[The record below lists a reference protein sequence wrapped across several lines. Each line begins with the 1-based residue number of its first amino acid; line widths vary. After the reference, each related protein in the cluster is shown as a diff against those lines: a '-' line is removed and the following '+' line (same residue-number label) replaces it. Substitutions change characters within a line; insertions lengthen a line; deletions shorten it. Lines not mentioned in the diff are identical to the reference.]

1 MIKKPVS
8 IMWESTIACGL
19 ACKHCK
25 ASAKK
30 TPDPDELSTEEGR
43 NLIDQ
48 IVEFGEPYPIL
59 RITGGNAL
67 MRSDIF
73 ELIKYA
79 KDEGL
84 KVTIAPSTTP
94 LLNRKNITK
103 LKEAGVDAVAI
114 SIDGHS
120 AELHDSFRGVVGTFD
135 LMLRATQI
143 MREAALPFRLLTTVT
158 KFNVRSLPEIFLHA
172 KKLGAAGWY
181 LYMLI
186 PTGRAKIEHEISA
199 GEFED
204 VFNFIYDLMQ
214 LRIMTINAIAGSE
227 PFRRVAIMRRLV
239 EEGKLSEEELK
250 FGELYWFLS
259 GKLKSLLDSD
269 RKLALARARPNCFA
283 PTFGSAIFLRKVET
297 SYGHKEKDSEFG
309 KGIFVSKNGTVYPSS
324 FLPIAIGNVRE
335 DKLTQVYAEA
345 ALLRDLQ
352 SPEKLKGKCRICE
365 FSDVCRGSRSR
376 AYAVTGDYLA
386 EDPYCAYVPGAVGK
400 IADNKKILAELRVT
414 NFSRRG

>member
-1 MIKKPVS
+1 IKKPVS
-8 IMWESTIACGL
+8 LMWESTIACGL

-30 TPDPDELSTEEGR
+30 TPDPDELSTGEGR

-94 LLNRKNITK
+94 LLNRENIIK
-103 LKEAGVDAVAI
+103 LKEAGVDVVAI

-135 LMLRATQI
+135 LMLRASQI

-186 PTGRAKIEHEISA
+186 PIGRAKIEHEISA

-204 VFNFIYDLMQ
+204 VFNFTYDLMQ
-214 LRIMTINAIAGSE
+214 LRIMTVNAIAGSE

-269 RKLALARARPNCFA
+269 RKLACMP
-283 PTFGSAIFLRKVET
+283 SSLRKVET

-309 KGIFVSKNGTVYPSS
+309 RGIFVSKNGTVYPSS

-335 DKLTQVYAEA
+335 DRLTHVYAES

-365 FSDVCRGSRSR
+365 FNDVCRGSRSR

-386 EDPYCAYVPGAVGK
+386 EDLYCAYQPGSVGK
-400 IADNKKILAELRVT
+400 REENQAILEELRVT
-414 NFSRRG
+414 NFSRRGG

>member
-1 MIKKPVS
+1 MTKKPVS
-8 IMWESTIACGL
+8 LMWESTIACGL

-94 LLNRKNITK
+94 LLNRKNVIK

-120 AELHDSFRGVVGTFD
+120 AELHDSFRGVAGTFN

-214 LRIMTINAIAGSE
+214 LRIMTVNAIAGSE

-259 GKLKSLLDSD
+259 GKLKSLLDSEIP
-269 RKLALARARPNCFA
+269 ALSRIPI
-283 PTFGSAIFLRKVET
+283 GSWRLREVET

-309 KGIFVSKNGTVYPSS
+309 RGIFVSKNGTVYPSS

-335 DKLTQVYAEA
+335 DRLTQVYAES

-352 SPEKLKGKCRICE
+352 NPEKLWGKCRICE

-400 IADNKKILAELRVT
+400 IADNKKILEELRVT
-414 NFSRRG
+414 NFSRRGS